1 MDHLPK
7 RDWVHFMGYN
17 PPPVVIITWRLAWLP
32 NQGPPSE
39 CEGCLSVTPSSEY
52 SSLTWNRWKPEF
64 YYHAKNAEKNQTGLY
79 CKLSSCRSLPM
90 LQPRPFCLYIQKLR
104 VYKHI
109 YIHVCVCVCAWLG
122 YSSLVKTH
130 VSQEKHRLL
139 LDHVCLVSWFLA

>member
-64 YYHAKNAEKNQTGLY
+64 YYHAKNAEKTKQGCIASWVAAVRCLCCNLVPFVCIY
-79 CKLSSCRSLPM
+79 KSCV
-90 LQPRPFCLYIQKLR
+90 YIN
-104 VYKHI
+104 I